1 MERIHFHD
9 FMLEVHELLQE
20 HREVQDPLAAVAKD
34 FVSKSKLL
42 CLDELFVNDIA
53 DATIL
58 HRLFD
63 QLWANGVT
71 LVATSNRHP
80 DNLYEGGLQRQL
92 FLPFIDSLKEKCVF
106 HNMDSVIDYRKLAH
120 HATGLYFTSENREQE
135 LQDRFLELTNKNHIH
150 PETVQVEMGR
160 QLTLSKVGGC
170 IAFASFN
177 ELCDMPLGAADY
189 MAIAKSKHSLALSS
203 IPKFDSASKTAAYRF
218 VTLIDILYENKIRL
232 LCSAEASPDDLFSN
246 VETYVGSKA
255 KNDKENNS
263 DMASHF
269 CFALSSSIR
278 ICILLSFFLMQ
289 IVDDNLGFVK
299 DRTVSRLIEMQSNE
313 YLIAHAVTHAP
324 ELLLALKEER
334 SRKRFAKR

>member
-20 HREVQDPLAAVAKD
+20 HREMRDPLAAVAKD

-63 QLWANGVT
+63 QLWANGIT

-92 FLPFIDSLKEKCVF
+92 FLPFIESLKDKCVI
-106 HNMDSVIDYRKLAH
+106 HNMESAIDYRKLAH
-120 HATGLYFTSENREQE
+120 HAAGLYFTSENREQE
-135 LQDRFLELTNKNHIH
+135 LHDRFIELTNNNPIH
-150 PETVQVEMGR
+150 SETVQVEMGR

-170 IAFASFN
+170 IAFSSFS

-189 MAIAKSKHSLALSS
+189 MAIAKSKHSLALSGV
-203 IPKFDSASKTAAYRF
+203 PKFDSASKTAAYRF

-232 LCSAEASPDDLFSN
+232 LCSAEGSPADLFSN

-255 KNDKENNS
+255 KDDEQENR
-263 DMASHF
+263 DMVSGIHF
-269 CFALSSSIR
+269 CSLSS
-278 ICILLSFFLMQ
+278 
-289 IVDDNLGFVK
+289 V
-299 DRTVSRLIEMQSNE
+299 
-313 YLIAHAVTHAP
+313 
-324 ELLLALKEER
+324 
-334 SRKRFAKR
+334 

>member
-1 MERIHFHD
+1 MMQMERIHFHD

-20 HREVQDPLAAVAKD
+20 HREMQDPLAAVAKD

-63 QLWANGVT
+63 QLWANGIT

-80 DNLYEGGLQRQL
+80 NNLYEGGLQRQL
-92 FLPFIDSLKEKCVF
+92 FLPFIESLKDKCVI
-106 HNMDSVIDYRKLAH
+106 HNMESTIDYRKLAH

-135 LQDRFLELTNKNHIH
+135 LHDRFIELTNNNPIH

-170 IAFASFN
+170 IAFSSFS

-189 MAIAKSKHSLALSS
+189 MAIAKSKHSLALSGV
-203 IPKFDSASKTAAYRF
+203 PKFDSASKTAAYRF
-218 VTLIDILYENKIRL
+218 VTLIDILYENRIRL
-232 LCSAEASPDDLFSN
+232 LCSAEGSPADLFSN
-246 VETYVGSKA
+246 VETYIGSKS
-255 KNDKENNS
+255 KDDKQKHR
-263 DMASHF
+263 DMVCGIIFGS
-269 CFALSSSIR
+269 LSS
-278 ICILLSFFLMQ
+278 
-289 IVDDNLGFVK
+289 V
-299 DRTVSRLIEMQSNE
+299 
-313 YLIAHAVTHAP
+313 
-324 ELLLALKEER
+324 
-334 SRKRFAKR
+334 

>member
-20 HREVQDPLAAVAKD
+20 HREMRDPLAAVAKD

-63 QLWANGVT
+63 QLWANGIT

-80 DNLYEGGLQRQL
+80 DKLYEGGLQRQL
-92 FLPFIDSLKEKCVF
+92 FLPFIESLKDKCVI
-106 HNMDSVIDYRKLAH
+106 HNMESAIDYRKLAH
-120 HATGLYFTSENREQE
+120 HAAGLYFTSENREQE
-135 LQDRFLELTNKNHIH
+135 LHDRFIELTNNNPIH
-150 PETVQVEMGR
+150 SETVQVEMGR

-170 IAFASFN
+170 IAFSSFS

-189 MAIAKSKHSLALSS
+189 MAIAKSKHSLALSGV
-203 IPKFDSASKTAAYRF
+203 PKFDSASKTAAYRF

-232 LCSAEASPDDLFSN
+232 LCSAEGSPADLFSN

-255 KNDKENNS
+255 KDDEQENR
-263 DMASHF
+263 DMVSGIHF
-269 CFALSSSIR
+269 CSLSS
-278 ICILLSFFLMQ
+278 
-289 IVDDNLGFVK
+289 V
-299 DRTVSRLIEMQSNE
+299 
-313 YLIAHAVTHAP
+313 
-324 ELLLALKEER
+324 
-334 SRKRFAKR
+334 